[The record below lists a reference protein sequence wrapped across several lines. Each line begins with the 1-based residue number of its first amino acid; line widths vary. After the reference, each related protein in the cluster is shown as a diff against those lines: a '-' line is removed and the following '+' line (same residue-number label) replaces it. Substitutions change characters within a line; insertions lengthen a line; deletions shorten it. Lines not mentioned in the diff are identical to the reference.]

1 MEDKPN
7 VIFSMELRAHILPPI
22 PNKPSEIIM
31 DRMYQL
37 IDIEHNNEIGV
48 ITEDQ
53 VQFLIDNLEEEGV
66 EDQDYYIDPEFLS
79 FLAENSCD
87 EELLT
92 ILTDALEGRVNID
105 VRYEVIK

>member
-1 MEDKPN
+1 
-7 VIFSMELRAHILPPI
+7 
-22 PNKPSEIIM
+22 M

-37 IDIEHNNEIGV
+37 IDIEHDNEIGV
-48 ITEDQ
+48 ITENQ

-66 EDQDYYIDPEFLS
+66 EDQDYYIDPESLS
-79 FLAENSCD
+79 FLAENGCD

-92 ILTDALEGRVNID
+92 MLTDALEGRVNID